1 MPASILIADSS
12 PAMRAVIQRAIQIA
26 GLPVSGCYQAGR
38 AEDVLRLFESQ
49 QIDFLIVDT
58 HLDTHLAGRE
68 GEELIQALRARREHA
83 VPFLVTSADASS
95 ARIERLLELGA
106 CDYLL
111 KPFSAPTLC
120 ARLEQAL
127 KALHANN

>member
-49 QIDFLIVDT
+49 QIDFLI
-58 HLDTHLAGRE
+58 LDTHLAGTE

-83 VPFLVTSADASS
+83 VPFLVTSVDASS

-127 KALHANN
+127 NTLHANN

>member
-1 MPASILIADSS
+1 MPPSILIADSS

-49 QIDFLIVDT
+49 QIDFLI
-58 HLDTHLAGRE
+58 LDTHLAGTE
-68 GEELIQALRARREHA
+68 GEELIHALRGRREHA
-83 VPFLVTSADASS
+83 VPFLVTSVDASS

-127 KALHANN
+127 NTLHANN

>member
-12 PAMRAVIQRAIQIA
+12 PAMRAVIQRAIRIA

-38 AEDVLRLFESQ
+38 AEDVLRLFESE
-49 QIDFLIVDT
+49 QIDFLI
-58 HLDTHLAGRE
+58 LDTHLAGTE
-68 GEELIQALRARREHA
+68 GEELIEELRARRREHA
-83 VPFLVTSADASS
+83 VPFLVTSVDASS

-127 KALHANN
+127 NTLHANN

>member
-49 QIDFLIVDT
+49 QIDFLI
-58 HLDTHLAGRE
+58 LDTHLAGAE

-83 VPFLVTSADASS
+83 VPFLVTSVDASS

-127 KALHANN
+127 NTLHANN

>member
-12 PAMRAVIQRAIQIA
+12 SAMRAVIQRAIRVA

-49 QIDFLIVDT
+49 QIDFLI
-58 HLDTHLAGRE
+58 LDTHLAGTE
-68 GEELIQALRARREHA
+68 TEELIEAMRTRREHA

-95 ARIERLLELGA
+95 VRIERLLELGA

-127 KALHANN
+127 KAFHANN